1 MRLSASGNSI
11 IGMHCSALKWAL
23 LLSFT
28 LLHFGACSQTSESQS
43 HSKVDDKVI
52 YFVITPTPCALCYE
66 KLFHAVEGLEHLAS
80 VVPVIIA
87 PRDPALA
94 SLLITQEAKR
104 TPFEPGSF
112 VVSSVEDLGL
122 KNFKGSIR
130 ESPLLVLRRGDRVKV
145 MPYSYLHSDN
155 TSVTDIVR
163 RIQRFLK

>member
-28 LLHFGACSQTSESQS
+28 LFDFRAHSQTSESQA
-43 HSKVDDKVI
+43 HSKGDAKVI
-52 YFVITPTPCALCYE
+52 YFIITPTPCALCYE
-66 KLFHAVEGLEHLAS
+66 KLFDVLEGLGHLAS
-80 VVPVIIA
+80 IVPVIIA

-104 TPFEPGSF
+104 TPFEPSSF
-112 VVSSVEDLGL
+112 LVSSVEDLGL

-130 ESPLLVLRRGDRVKV
+130 ESPLLVLRKGDKTKV
-145 MPYSYLHSDN
+145 LSYRYLHSEA
-155 TSVTDIVR
+155 TTVMAISR
-163 RIQRFLK
+163 RMRRFLK